1 MTPIG
6 GHIFTGRIS
15 PLFYR
20 PRRWSHVVE
29 FVTYDHLQGRKSRQ
43 RIYSINMRPIL
54 GRYNQQHLIILHIRK
69 NLIIG
74 QYLIPI
80 SQNIEKNPNS
90 IPYAPALR

>member
-6 GHIFTGRIS
+6 VHIFIGRIL

-20 PRRWSHVVE
+20 P
-29 FVTYDHLQGRKSRQ
+29 RKSRQ

-54 GRYNQQHLIILHIRK
+54 GRYNQQHLKILYIRK

-80 SQNIEKNPNS
+80 SQNI
-90 IPYAPALR
+90 